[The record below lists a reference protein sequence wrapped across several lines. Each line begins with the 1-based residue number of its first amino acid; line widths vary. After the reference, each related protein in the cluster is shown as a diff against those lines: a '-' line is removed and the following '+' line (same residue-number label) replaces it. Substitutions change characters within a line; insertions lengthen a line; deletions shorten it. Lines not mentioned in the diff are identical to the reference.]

1 MFQLMTREGMERE
14 ILSESNRYFAHQA
27 LNRVAT
33 FDELLAH
40 YLAFNEVV
48 MVAEFFV
55 EEGGDQVLPLT
66 G

>member
-1 MFQLMTREGMERE
+1 MFQIMTRESMERE
-14 ILSESNRYFAHQA
+14 ILSDMNRYFAHQA
-27 LNRVAT
+27 LGHVAS

-55 EEGGDQVLPLT
+55 EGGDPQSCP
-66 G
+66 